1 MIVKGYR
8 VGPLLKKTAREVMD
22 DNVLGLAAQSAYYFF
37 FSLFPIFLF
46 LAPLLALVGDK
57 RKVFTFLLEQVGRA
71 VPAEAFALVRNV
83 VQQVVFEP
91 SAPGLVSIGA
101 LLAAWSG
108 SGVFSNL
115 MDALNAAYDCDK
127 DSRPWW
133 KKKLIALASVIVIG
147 MVILVST
154 MLILGGDTAADFI
167 ADKFAW
173 GATARTAAK
182 LLPIPIAFALLITI
196 AALAYYFLPNLRQ
209 SKRQVFVG
217 AIFTTIA
224 WTIVT
229 FAFRA
234 YVTNFANYN
243 ATYGAIGGVIVLLTW
258 MYFSMLVFLIG
269 GEINAEIHEGTGAVA
284 PRPGLMY
291 GGRIET
297 GAAAGVSSL
306 ERIERIEPLGA
317 RRT

>member
-1 MIVKGYR
+1 MVVLGYK
-8 VGPLLKKTAREVMD
+8 VQPLVSKTLKEILD
-22 DNVLGLAAQSAYYFF
+22 DNLLGLSAQTAYYFF
-37 FSLFPIFLF
+37 FSLFPLLLF
-46 LAPLLALVGDK
+46 VAPLLSLVGNK
-57 RKVFTFLLEQVGRA
+57 QETFGLLAGQLQRV
-71 VPAEAFALVRNV
+71 VPSEGWALIGGVIKDVVYAEN
-83 VQQVVFEP
+83 
-91 SAPGLVSIGA
+91 APGLMSIGA
-101 LLAAWSG
+101 LLAIWAG
-108 SGVFSNL
+108 SNVFSAL
-115 MDALNAAYDCDK
+115 IDALNEAYDVK
-127 DSRPWW
+127 DTRPWW

-147 MVILVST
+147 MVILAST

-182 LLPIPIAFALLITI
+182 LLPIPIAFALLLTI

-297 GAAAGVSSL
+297 SAAAGVSSL